1 MNENFDSIL
10 TSVQNDKVKHWASLL
25 DKKNRDRSGQFL
37 IEGVHLVL
45 EALKGNADVATIVYD
60 TERGIPAELKHERET
75 NDSEATLGLEWVQAS
90 RSVMTKCTG
99 TDTPPPVF
107 AVVSKLK
114 ADKRTLFG
122 AHCLVVVLDGVR
134 DPGNAGT
141 IIRSADAVGADAV
154 IFGKGCVDLYNPKTV
169 RSTMGSLFHLP
180 VIEGDLI
187 ELLPMAKA
195 KGVKVIG
202 TSLQAK
208 HTCYSYDWTQ
218 PTWLLMGNESEGLS
232 EKVRQQVEESV
243 IIPMVG
249 QAESL
254 NVAMA
259 ATICL
264 YEGLRQ
270 RKYVNGI

>member
-1 MNENFDSIL
+1 MNENFDSL
-10 TSVQNDKVKHWASLL
+10 LSSVQNDRVKQWASLL
-25 DKKNRDRSGQFL
+25 DKKYRDRSGQFL

-45 EALKGNADVATIVYD
+45 EALRGTADVTTIVYD
-60 TERGIPAELKHERET
+60 TERGIPPELKLERET

-90 RSVMTKCTG
+90 RSVMSKCTG

-107 AVVSKLK
+107 AILSKLSV
-114 ADKRTLFG
+114 DKEALYRING
-122 AHCLVVVLDGVR
+122 LVVVLDGVR

-154 IFGKGCVDLYNPKTV
+154 ILGKGCVDLYNPKTV

-180 VIEGDLI
+180 IIEGDLK
-187 ELLPMAKA
+187 ELLPQAKA
-195 KGVKVIG
+195 KGIKLIG

-208 HTCYSYDWTQ
+208 HTCYGYDWTQ
-218 PTWLLMGNESEGLS
+218 STWLLMGSESEGLS
-232 EKVRQQVEESV
+232 PEVRKLVDESV

-259 ATICL
+259 ATVLL
-264 YEGLRQ
+264 YESLRQ
-270 RKYVNGI
+270 RAYNET

>member
-1 MNENFDSIL
+1 MNENFDPIISSL
-10 TSVQNDKVKHWASLL
+10 QNEKVKQWASLL
-25 DKKNRDRSGQFL
+25 DKKNRDRTGQFL

-45 EALKGNADVATIVYD
+45 EALQGNAEIMTIVYD
-60 TERGIPAELKHERET
+60 LERGIPSELKLERET
-75 NDSEATLGLEWVQAS
+75 NDSPATFGLEWVQVS
-90 RSVMTKCTG
+90 RAVMAKCTG

-107 AVVSKLK
+107 AILSKLK
-114 ADKRTLFG
+114 PDMEPSFKQN
-122 AHCLVVVLDGVR
+122 CLVVVLDGVR

-154 IFGKGCVDLYNPKTV
+154 ILGKGCVDLYNPKTV

-180 VIEGDLI
+180 IIEGNLQ
-187 ELLPMAKA
+187 ELLPQAKA
-195 KGVKVIG
+195 KGVNLIG
-202 TSLQAK
+202 TSLQAM

-218 PTWLLMGNESEGLS
+218 STWLLMGNESEGLS
-232 EKVRQQVEESV
+232 PDVQRHVDDSV

-249 QAESL
+249 KAESL

-259 ATICL
+259 ATVLL

-270 RKYVNGI
+270 RKFK

>member
-1 MNENFDSIL
+1 MNENFDPLISSL
-10 TSVQNDKVKHWASLL
+10 QNEKVKLWASLL
-25 DKKNRDRSGQFL
+25 DKKYRDRSGQFL
-37 IEGVHLVL
+37 IEGIHLVL

-60 TERGIPAELKHERET
+60 TERGIPAELMLERET
-75 NDSEATLGLEWVQAS
+75 NDTAATFGLEWVQAS
-90 RSVMTKCTG
+90 QAVMSKCTG

-107 AVVSKLK
+107 AVLSKLSIDP
-114 ADKRTLFG
+114 AALYRPN
-122 AHCLVVVLDGVR
+122 CLVVVLDGVR

-154 IFGKGCVDLYNPKTV
+154 ILGKGCVDLYNPKTV

-180 VIEGDLI
+180 IIEADLK
-187 ELLPMAKA
+187 ELLPQART
-195 KGVKVIG
+195 KGVKLIG

-218 PTWLLMGNESEGLS
+218 STWLLMGSESEGLS
-232 EKVRQQVEESV
+232 PAVRELVDEAV

-259 ATICL
+259 ATVLL
-264 YEGLRQ
+264 YESLRQ
-270 RKYVNGI
+270 RGYSSR

>member
-1 MNENFDSIL
+1 MNEHFDPLISSL
-10 TSVQNDKVKHWASLL
+10 QNEKVKQWASLL
-25 DKKNRDRSGQFL
+25 DKKYRDRSGQFL

-45 EALKGNADVATIVYD
+45 EALKGNADVTTIVYD
-60 TERGIPAELKHERET
+60 TERGIPAELMAERET
-75 NDSEATLGLEWVQAS
+75 NDSAATLGLEWVQAS
-90 RSVMTKCTG
+90 RAVMSKCTG

-107 AVVSKLK
+107 AILSKLS
-114 ADKRTLFG
+114 ADKTALFRKKG
-122 AHCLVVVLDGVR
+122 LVVVLDGVR

-154 IFGKGCVDLYNPKTV
+154 ILGKGCVDLYNPKTV

-180 VIEGDLI
+180 IMEADLKV
-187 ELLPMAKA
+187 LLPEAKA
-195 KGVKVIG
+195 KGIKLIG

-208 HTCYSYDWTQ
+208 HTCYGYDWTQ
-218 PTWLLMGNESEGLS
+218 STWLLMGNESEGLS
-232 EKVRQQVEESV
+232 HPVRELVDESV

-259 ATICL
+259 ATVLL
-264 YEGLRQ
+264 YESLRQ
-270 RKYVNGI
+270 RSYSGK